1 MDKLSFSL
9 LHWCPSRVCSCQ
21 GANVTV
27 QLFNETFSDPKQY
40 GKILCLPFSKS
51 HPLQD
56 SQCLYANSLSCAY
69 RGADF
74 TTELDMEEREEINGI
89 ECMTS

>member
-9 LHWCPSRVCSCQ
+9 LHWCPSPVGSCQ
-21 GANVTV
+21 GANVNI
-27 QLFNETFSDPKQY
+27 QLFSETFSDTKQY

-51 HPLQD
+51 YPLQD
-56 SQCLYANSLSCAY
+56 SQCLYANCLSCAY

-74 TTELDMEEREEINGI
+74 TIVF
-89 ECMTS
+89 